1 MLAVVVSGAGAALR
15 IFHLPF
21 AQTMNLPS
29 ELPETP
35 VATVAARIQA
45 EPLFA
50 RLSGRTLARLLGAAE
65 LRHVAAG
72 QRVVQAG
79 APAAELLLVLQGA
92 LVVQT
97 PSGDVPSSV
106 ALAGEE
112 VLAGAPTYVRDAS
125 AAADTVLIVL
135 PKRALLEVL
144 AEMPALAQAAQRV
157 LLASLSGTPV
167 PEPTAIASGQPART
181 SRREVW
187 GWSCAL
193 FLPLLQLGLGIHQGW
208 ALPNMLFLA
217 ILSATVAMW
226 MFSLVD
232 EFVPPL
238 FAMAAMLL
246 VDLAPAHVVLSGFAS
261 SGLIL
266 FVAVYVLGGVLVASG
281 LSYRLILWMRV
292 LLPDTPFWHGF
303 ALVASG
309 YALSPIMPSSNSR
322 MALVLPLYR
331 DFCSAGGVQPGGRA
345 HTRLAA
351 ATYAGSMNM
360 SPMFLTSKSSNLI
373 VFAMLPTQLQ
383 DEFQGLFWFVAA
395 LVCALVVTGGHFVL
409 DRLFFGPG
417 QALPASK
424 DQVRQQLAL
433 LGPLGA
439 EERFTL
445 MGLALL
451 VLGAAGVS
459 WHHIPLPWVGGFILV
474 ALLLYGLVSK
484 KNFQNYVDWPM
495 VFFLLSL
502 QGLTGVMEHLHLV
515 DQIKPWIDGMAD
527 LLQHDII
534 RLVLLELVVVLVV
547 RLALPIT
554 AGMVVSAILL
564 MPLAAATGINPWLIG
579 FLAAM
584 FSDLWFFPY
593 QSSTYTQLRAVDG
606 KGRMFNEP
614 LFLRF
619 NLASC
624 ALRVLAVGLSIP
636 YWDALDLV

>member
-1 MLAVVVSGAGAALR
+1 
-15 IFHLPF
+15 
-21 AQTMNLPS
+21 MNLPAV
-29 ELPETP
+29 LPEP
-35 VATVAARIQA
+35 AVAEIAARMQA

-50 RLSGRTLARLLGAAE
+50 RLSGRALARLLGAAE
-65 LRHVAAG
+65 LRQVAAG
-72 QRVVQAG
+72 QRVMQAG
-79 APAAELLLVLQGA
+79 APASELLLVLQGA
-92 LVVQT
+92 LAVQPSPDAACGSATVV
-97 PSGDVPSSV
+97 
-106 ALAGEE
+106 GEE
-112 VLAGAPTYVRDAS
+112 VLAGAPAYVRSAS
-125 AAADTVLIVL
+125 AVGDTRLIVL
-135 PKRALLEVL
+135 SKRALLDVL
-144 AEMPALAQAAQRV
+144 AEMPALAQAAQSALLSRV
-157 LLASLSGTPV
+157 SGTAM
-167 PEPTAIASGQPART
+167 PEPSAVATGQAVRT

-187 GWSCAL
+187 GWGCTL
-193 FLPLLQLGLGIHQGW
+193 FLPLLLLGLGLRQGW
-208 ALPNMLFLA
+208 ALPNTLFLA
-217 ILSATVAMW
+217 ILAATVSMW

-246 VDLAPAHVVLSGFAS
+246 VDLAPASVVLSGFAS

-281 LSYRLILWMRV
+281 LSYRLILWMR
-292 LLPDTPFWHGF
+292 LLFPDTPFWHGF

-322 MALVLPLYR
+322 MTLVLPLYR
-331 DFCSAGGVQPGGRA
+331 DFCSAGGVQPGSRA

-417 QALPASK
+417 QAMPAAK

-515 DQIKPWIDGMAD
+515 DQIKPWIDGMAG
-527 LLQHDII
+527 LLQQDIT

-564 MPLAAATGINPWLIG
+564 MPLAAVTGINPWLIG

-593 QSSTYTQLRAVDG
+593 QSSTYTQLRVVDG
-606 KGRMFNEP
+606 KGRMFDEP

-624 ALRVLAVGLSIP
+624 ALRVLAVGVSIP

>member
-1 MLAVVVSGAGAALR
+1 MSPSSVLPAPSAADIVARIRAEALLAAL
-15 IFHLPF
+15 P
-21 AQTMNLPS
+21 
-29 ELPETP
+29 
-35 VATVAARIQA
+35 
-45 EPLFA
+45 
-50 RLSGRTLARLLGAAE
+50 GRTLARLLGAVQW
-65 LRHVAAG
+65 RHVPAG
-72 QRVVQAG
+72 QAVIQAQ
-79 APAAELLLVLQGA
+79 APAAELLLVWQGR
-92 LVVQT
+92 VQWAC
-97 PSGDVPSSV
+97 PPGQGDSV
-106 ALAGEE
+106 ATLLGEE
-112 VLAGAPTYVRDAS
+112 VLAGQPGYVLGAHAQEATS
-125 AAADTVLIVL
+125 LLVL
-135 PKRALLEVL
+135 PRRAVLEVL
-144 AEMPALAQAAQRV
+144 ADVPSLAQAAQSA
-157 LLASLSGTPV
+157 LLARVSGTPIAG
-167 PEPTAIASGQPART
+167 PAARAAEPTPRS

-187 GWSCAL
+187 GWSCTL
-193 FLPLLQLGLGIHQGW
+193 FLPLLLLAWGLYLGW
-208 ALPNMLFLA
+208 ALPNTLFLS
-217 ILSATVAMW
+217 ILTATVCMW

-246 VDLAPAHVVLSGFAS
+246 VGLAPSQVVLSGFAS

-266 FVAVYVLGGVLVASG
+266 FVGVYVLGGVLVASG
-281 LSYRLILWMRV
+281 LSYRLILWLR
-292 LLPDTPFWHGF
+292 LWLPDTPFWHGF

-309 YALSPIMPSSNSR
+309 YALSPIMPSGNAR

-331 DFCSAGGVQPGGRA
+331 DFCSAGGVQPGGTA

-351 ATYAGSMNM
+351 ATYAGAMNM

-395 LVCALVVTGGHFVL
+395 FVCALVITLGHFVL
-409 DRLFFGPG
+409 DRLFFGAG
-417 QALPASK
+417 GAVAVSK
-424 DQVRQQLAL
+424 EQVRQQMVL
-433 LGPLGA
+433 LGPMGA

-445 MGLALL
+445 MALALL
-451 VLGAAGVS
+451 LLGAVGVS

-502 QGLTGVMEHLHLV
+502 QGMTGVMDYLHLV
-515 DQIKPWIDGMAD
+515 DQVKPWVDGLAG
-527 LLQHDII
+527 LLQQEVS
-534 RLVLLELVVVLVV
+534 RLILLELVVVLVI

-593 QSSTYTQLRAVDG
+593 QSSAYSQLRGVDG
-606 KGRMFNEP
+606 KGRMFNEA

-624 ALRVLAVGLSIP
+624 ALRVLAVAASIP

>member
-1 MLAVVVSGAGAALR
+1 
-15 IFHLPF
+15 
-21 AQTMNLPS
+21 MNLS
-29 ELPETP
+29 AVLPEP
-35 VATVAARIQA
+35 AVAEIAARMQA

-50 RLSGRTLARLLGAAE
+50 KLSGRALARLLGAAE
-65 LRHVAAG
+65 LRQVAAG
-72 QRVVQAG
+72 QCVIQAG
-79 APAAELLLVLQGA
+79 APASELLLVLQGGLA
-92 LVVQT
+92 VQPSPDAARGSATVV
-97 PSGDVPSSV
+97 
-106 ALAGEE
+106 GEE
-112 VLAGAPTYVRDAS
+112 VLAGAPAYVRS
-125 AAADTVLIVL
+125 ANAVGDTRLIVL
-135 PKRALLEVL
+135 SKRALLDVL
-144 AEMPALAQAAQRV
+144 AEMPALAQAAQSA
-157 LLASLSGTPV
+157 LLSRISGTAM
-167 PEPTAIASGQPART
+167 PEPSAVATGQVVRA

-187 GWSCAL
+187 GWGCTL
-193 FLPLLQLGLGIHQGW
+193 FLPLLLLGLGLRQGW
-208 ALPNMLFLA
+208 VLPNMLFLA
-217 ILSATVAMW
+217 ILAATVSMW

-246 VDLAPAHVVLSGFAS
+246 VDLAPASVVLSGFAS

-281 LSYRLILWMRV
+281 LSYRLILWMRL

-322 MALVLPLYR
+322 MTLVLPLYR
-331 DFCSAGGVQPGGRA
+331 DFCSAGGVQPGSRA

-360 SPMFLTSKSSNLI
+360 SSMFLTSKSSNLI

-417 QALPASK
+417 QAMPAAK

-433 LGPLGA
+433 LGPLSA

-502 QGLTGVMEHLHLV
+502 QGLTGVMEHLQLV
-515 DQIKPWIDGMAD
+515 DQIKPWIDGMAV
-527 LLQHDII
+527 LLQQDIT
-534 RLVLLELVVVLVV
+534 RLVLLELLVVLVV

-593 QSSTYTQLRAVDG
+593 QSSTYTQLRVVDG
-606 KGRMFNEP
+606 KGRMFDEP

-624 ALRVLAVGLSIP
+624 VLRVLAVGVSIP

>member
-1 MLAVVVSGAGAALR
+1 MSPSSFLPTPPAAEMVARLR
-15 IFHLPF
+15 
-21 AQTMNLPS
+21 AQ
-29 ELPETP
+29 
-35 VATVAARIQA
+35 A
-45 EPLFA
+45 LFA
-50 RLSGRTLARLLGAAE
+50 GLPGRTLARLLGAVQW
-65 LRHVAAG
+65 RCVPAG
-72 QRVVQAG
+72 QAVTQAG
-79 APAAELLLVLQGA
+79 SPAAELLLVWQGC
-92 LVVQT
+92 VQQDM
-97 PSGDVPSSV
+97 PHGRGRLAVDLLGEEI
-106 ALAGEE
+106 LAGQSDY
-112 VLAGAPTYVRDAS
+112 VLGAQAIETSY
-125 AAADTVLIVL
+125 LLVL
-135 PKRALLEVL
+135 PRRAVQEML
-144 AEMPALAQAAQRV
+144 AEVPGLGPAARNT
-157 LLASLSGTPV
+157 LLARVSGATIP
-167 PEPTAIASGQPART
+167 QPAARPVEPAPQ
-181 SRREVW
+181 SPRRDVW
-187 GWSCAL
+187 GWGCTL
-193 FLPLLQLGLGIHQGW
+193 FLPLLLLAWGLCRGW
-208 ALPNMLFLA
+208 ALPNTLFLS
-217 ILSATVAMW
+217 ILTATVCMW

-246 VDLAPAHVVLSGFAS
+246 VGLAPSQVVLSGFAS

-266 FVAVYVLGGVLVASG
+266 FVGVYVLGGVLVASG
-281 LSYRLILWMRV
+281 LSYRLILWMRL

-309 YALSPIMPSSNSR
+309 YVLSPIMPSGNAR

-331 DFCSAGGVQPGGRA
+331 DFCSAGAVQPGSVA

-373 VFAMLPTQLQ
+373 VFAMLPAQLQ

-395 LVCALVVTGGHFVL
+395 LVCAAVITLGHFVL
-409 DRLFFGPG
+409 DRLFFGAG
-417 QALPASK
+417 TAVPASK
-424 DQVRQQLAL
+424 DQVRQQMAL
-433 LGPLGA
+433 LGPMGA

-445 MGLALL
+445 MALALL
-451 VLGAAGVS
+451 LLGAVGVS

-502 QGLTGVMEHLHLV
+502 QGLTGVMDYLHLV
-515 DQIKPWIDGMAD
+515 DQVKPWVEGLAS
-527 LLQHDII
+527 LLQQDVS
-534 RLVLLELVVVLVV
+534 RLIFLELLVVLVI

-579 FLAAM
+579 FLAAL

-593 QSSTYTQLRAVDG
+593 QSSSYSQLRTADG

-624 ALRVLAVGLSIP
+624 ALRVLAVAASIP

>member
-1 MLAVVVSGAGAALR
+1 
-15 IFHLPF
+15 
-21 AQTMNLPS
+21 MNLPAV
-29 ELPETP
+29 LPEP
-35 VATVAARIQA
+35 AVAEIAARMQA

-50 RLSGRTLARLLGAAE
+50 RLSGRALARLLGAAE
-65 LRHVAAG
+65 LRQVAAG
-72 QRVVQAG
+72 QRVMQAG
-79 APAAELLLVLQGA
+79 APASELLLVLQGA
-92 LVVQT
+92 LAVQ
-97 PSGDVPSSV
+97 PSSDAACGSV
-106 ALAGEE
+106 TVVGEE
-112 VLAGAPTYVRDAS
+112 VLAGAPAYVRSAS
-125 AAADTVLIVL
+125 AVGDTRLIVL
-135 PKRALLEVL
+135 SKRALLDVL
-144 AEMPALAQAAQRV
+144 AEMPALAQAAQSALLSRV
-157 LLASLSGTPV
+157 SGTAM
-167 PEPTAIASGQPART
+167 PEPSAVATGQAVRT

-187 GWSCAL
+187 GWGCTL
-193 FLPLLQLGLGIHQGW
+193 FLPLLLLGLGLRQGW
-208 ALPNMLFLA
+208 ALPNTLFLA
-217 ILSATVAMW
+217 ILAATVSMW

-246 VDLAPAHVVLSGFAS
+246 VDLAPASVVLSGFAS

-281 LSYRLILWMRV
+281 LSYRLILWMRL

-322 MALVLPLYR
+322 MTLVLPLYR
-331 DFCSAGGVQPGGRA
+331 DFCSAGGVQPGSRA

-417 QALPASK
+417 QAMPAAK
-424 DQVRQQLAL
+424 DQVREQLAL

-515 DQIKPWIDGMAD
+515 DQIKPWIDGMAG
-527 LLQHDII
+527 LLQQDIT

-564 MPLAAATGINPWLIG
+564 MPLAAVTGINPWLIG

-593 QSSTYTQLRAVDG
+593 QSSTYTQLRVVDG
-606 KGRMFNEP
+606 KGRMFDEP

-624 ALRVLAVGLSIP
+624 ALRVLAVGVSIP

>member
-1 MLAVVVSGAGAALR
+1 
-15 IFHLPF
+15 
-21 AQTMNLPS
+21 MNLPAV
-29 ELPETP
+29 LPEP
-35 VATVAARIQA
+35 AVAEIAARMQA

-50 RLSGRTLARLLGAAE
+50 KLSGRALARLLGAAE
-65 LRHVAAG
+65 LRQVAAG
-72 QRVVQAG
+72 QCVMQAG
-79 APAAELLLVLQGA
+79 APASELLLVLQGGLA
-92 LVVQT
+92 VQPSPDDARGAATVV
-97 PSGDVPSSV
+97 
-106 ALAGEE
+106 GEE
-112 VLAGAPTYVRDAS
+112 VLAGAPAYVRSAS
-125 AAADTVLIVL
+125 AVGDTRLIVL
-135 PKRALLEVL
+135 SKRALLDVL
-144 AEMPALAQAAQRV
+144 AEMPALAQAAQSALLSRV
-157 LLASLSGTPV
+157 SGTAM
-167 PEPTAIASGQPART
+167 PEPSAVAAGQAPRT
-181 SRREVW
+181 SQREVW
-187 GWSCAL
+187 GWGCTL
-193 FLPLLQLGLGIHQGW
+193 FLPLLLLGLGLRQGW
-208 ALPNMLFLA
+208 ALSNMLFLA

-246 VDLAPAHVVLSGFAS
+246 VDLAPASVVLSGFAS

-281 LSYRLILWMRV
+281 LSYRLILWMRL

-309 YALSPIMPSSNSR
+309 YALSPIMPSGNSR

-331 DFCSAGGVQPGGRA
+331 DFCSAGGAQPGSRA

-417 QALPASK
+417 QAMPAAK

-502 QGLTGVMEHLHLV
+502 QGLTGVMEHLQLV
-515 DQIKPWIDGMAD
+515 DQIKPWIDGMAG
-527 LLQHDII
+527 LLKQDIT

-593 QSSTYTQLRAVDG
+593 QSSTYTQLRGVDG
-606 KGRMFNEP
+606 KGRMFDEP

-624 ALRVLAVGLSIP
+624 ALRVLAVGVSIP

>member
-1 MLAVVVSGAGAALR
+1 
-15 IFHLPF
+15 
-21 AQTMNLPS
+21 MNLPAV
-29 ELPETP
+29 LPEP
-35 VATVAARIQA
+35 AVAEIAARMQA

-50 RLSGRTLARLLGAAE
+50 RLSGRALARLLGAAE
-65 LRHVAAG
+65 LRQVAAG
-72 QRVVQAG
+72 QRVMQAG
-79 APAAELLLVLQGA
+79 APASELLLVLQGA
-92 LVVQT
+92 LAVQ
-97 PSGDVPSSV
+97 PSSDAACGSV
-106 ALAGEE
+106 TVVGEE
-112 VLAGAPTYVRDAS
+112 VLAGAPAYVRSAS
-125 AAADTVLIVL
+125 AVGDTRLIVL
-135 PKRALLEVL
+135 SKRALLDVL
-144 AEMPALAQAAQRV
+144 AEMPALAQAAQSALLSRV
-157 LLASLSGTPV
+157 SGTAM
-167 PEPTAIASGQPART
+167 PEPSAVATGQAVRT

-187 GWSCAL
+187 GWGCTL
-193 FLPLLQLGLGIHQGW
+193 FLPLLLLGLGLRQGW
-208 ALPNMLFLA
+208 ALPNTLFLA
-217 ILSATVAMW
+217 ILAATVSMW

-246 VDLAPAHVVLSGFAS
+246 VDLAPASVVLSGFAS

-281 LSYRLILWMRV
+281 LSYRLILWMRL

-322 MALVLPLYR
+322 MTLVLPLYR
-331 DFCSAGGVQPGGRA
+331 DFCSAGGVQPGSRA

-417 QALPASK
+417 QAMPAAK
-424 DQVRQQLAL
+424 DQVREQLAL

-515 DQIKPWIDGMAD
+515 DQIKPWIDGMAG
-527 LLQHDII
+527 LLQQDIT
-534 RLVLLELVVVLVV
+534 RLVLLELVVVLVA

-564 MPLAAATGINPWLIG
+564 MPLAAVTGINPWLIG

-593 QSSTYTQLRAVDG
+593 QSSTYTQLRVVDG
-606 KGRMFNEP
+606 KGRMFDEP

-624 ALRVLAVGLSIP
+624 ALRVLAVGVSIP